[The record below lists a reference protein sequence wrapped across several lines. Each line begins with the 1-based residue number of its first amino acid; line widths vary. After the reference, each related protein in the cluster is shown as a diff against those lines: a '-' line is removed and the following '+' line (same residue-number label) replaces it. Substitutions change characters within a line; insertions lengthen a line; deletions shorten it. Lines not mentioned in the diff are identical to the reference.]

1 MNNMIKITNCSA
13 TVFVSICVT
22 GTKKMCELFDEH
34 ASEHPELNLTYK
46 VFKAG
51 EMPLEELP
59 KEIPGRDIFKQ
70 YLESGGDTKIVDI
83 LRKSMLKRFK
93 GVKVAQQLEE
103 AGQDIVKDIADFV
116 YADKLKPENGPVYK
130 KQKLDAPVGVYTGE
144 MIDGL
149 EAVYV
154 RKP

>member
-1 MNNMIKITNCSA
+1 MKISPIIHIDGRSNSK
-13 TVFVSICVT
+13 VSLDRKNKLIIQFKP
-22 GTKKMCELFDEH
+22 GGSREH
-34 ASEHPELNLTYK
+34 AKKFILGNEWKSADGK
-46 VFKAG
+46 VFD
-51 EMPLEELP
+51 
-59 KEIPGRDIFKQ
+59 IPGRDIFKQ
-70 YLESGGDTKIVDI
+70 YLESGGYTKITDI